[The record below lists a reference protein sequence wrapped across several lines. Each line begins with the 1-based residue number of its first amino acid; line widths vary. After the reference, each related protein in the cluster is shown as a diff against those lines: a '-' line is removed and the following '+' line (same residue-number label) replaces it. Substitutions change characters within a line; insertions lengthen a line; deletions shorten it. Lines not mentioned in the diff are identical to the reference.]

1 MRQAGAYSGGLI
13 GFNELDSEVADLIR
27 QFVIDINNLKVETD
41 SLKHLHRDLRGLKKE
56 TVDMDLKI
64 MKNEVRNVST

>member
-1 MRQAGAYSGGLI
+1 MRQTGAYPGGLI

-27 QFVIDINNLKVETD
+27 QFVIDINNLKVGTD
-41 SLKHLHRDLRGLKKE
+41 SLEHLHRDMRGLKKE
-56 TVDMDLKI
+56 TVEMDLKI

>member
-1 MRQAGAYSGGLI
+1 MRQAGAYPGGLI

-64 MKNEVRNVST
+64 MKNDVRNVST